1 MNWNNKKV
9 LVTGGASFIGSHLC
23 EQIVQKGAKVRVA
36 ENFSSGARDHLAHIE
51 CETLEGDLLD
61 PSFCDQAT
69 KGMEV
74 VFHLAADHGGRGY
87 IDSHPVECSTN
98 MILDG
103 QVFRHAHRNEA
114 EKIIFKNKQ
123 IRKKLE
129 LYIFKIVRKKRSDF
143 IKQEKEKKTRLI
155 FIDIPLLFENNLE
168 KQFHKVISIIASKQ
182 VRLKRLKKTRKMTET
197 QFKNIIKSQTSDV
210 IRKNKS
216 DYVIYNNSTLK
227 DYKTK
232 INKLINK
239 L

>member
-1 MNWNNKKV
+1 MTKTIAITGGIGSGKSTFCSELKDKGFKIHSSDEQVSKIYKNPDKKFVTYLRTIGLSKSISKKDINKKII
-9 LVTGGASFIGSHLC
+9 S
-23 EQIVQKGAKVRVA
+23 
-36 ENFSSGARDHLAHIE
+36 
-51 CETLEGDLLD
+51 
-61 PSFCDQAT
+61 
-69 KGMEV
+69 
-74 VFHLAADHGGRGY
+74 
-87 IDSHPVECSTN
+87 
-98 MILDG
+98 
-103 QVFRHAHRNEA
+103 
-114 EKIIFKNKQ
+114 KIIFENKQ
-123 IRKKLE
+123 IRRKLE

-197 QFKNIIKSQTSDV
+197 LFKNIIRSQTSDV
-210 IRKNKS
+210 IRKKKS

>member
-1 MNWNNKKV
+1 MTRIIAI
-9 LVTGGASFIGSHLC
+9 TGGIGSGKSTLC
-23 EQIVQKGAKVRVA
+23 SKLKDKGFKIHSSDEQVAKIYKNPDKKFFTYLRTIGLSKSISKK
-36 ENFSSGARDHLAHIE
+36 N
-51 CETLEGDLLD
+51 
-61 PSFCDQAT
+61 
-69 KGMEV
+69 
-74 VFHLAADHGGRGY
+74 
-87 IDSHPVECSTN
+87 IDKNIIS
-98 MILDG
+98 
-103 QVFRHAHRNEA
+103 
-114 EKIIFKNKQ
+114 KIIFENKQ

-182 VRLKRLKKTRKMTET
+182 TRLKRLKKTRKMTET
-197 QFKNIIKSQTSDV
+197 QFKNIIRSQTSDV
-210 IRKNKS
+210 IRKKKS

-227 DYKTK
+227 NYKTK

>member
-1 MNWNNKKV
+1 MTKTIAI
-9 LVTGGASFIGSHLC
+9 TGGIGSGKSTFCSKLKEKGFKIHSSD
-23 EQIVQKGAKVRVA
+23 EQVAKIYKNPEKKFVTYLRTIGLSKSISKK
-36 ENFSSGARDHLAHIE
+36 N
-51 CETLEGDLLD
+51 
-61 PSFCDQAT
+61 
-69 KGMEV
+69 
-74 VFHLAADHGGRGY
+74 
-87 IDSHPVECSTN
+87 IDKKIIS
-98 MILDG
+98 
-103 QVFRHAHRNEA
+103 
-114 EKIIFKNKQ
+114 KIIFENKQ

>member
-1 MNWNNKKV
+1 MTKIIAI
-9 LVTGGASFIGSHLC
+9 TGGIGSGKSTLC
-23 EQIVQKGAKVRVA
+23 SKLKDKGFKIHSSDEQVAKIYKNPDKKFFTYLRTIGLSKSISKK
-36 ENFSSGARDHLAHIE
+36 N
-51 CETLEGDLLD
+51 
-61 PSFCDQAT
+61 
-69 KGMEV
+69 
-74 VFHLAADHGGRGY
+74 
-87 IDSHPVECSTN
+87 IDKNIIS
-98 MILDG
+98 
-103 QVFRHAHRNEA
+103 
-114 EKIIFKNKQ
+114 KIIFENKQ

-168 KQFHKVISIIASKQ
+168 KQFHKVVSIIASKQ